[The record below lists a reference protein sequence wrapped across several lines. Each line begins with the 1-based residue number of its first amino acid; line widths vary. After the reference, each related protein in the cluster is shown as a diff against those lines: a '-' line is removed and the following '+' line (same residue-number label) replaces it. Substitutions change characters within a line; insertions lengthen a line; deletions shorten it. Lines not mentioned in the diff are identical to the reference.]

1 MTNTMQDFKLFLI
14 TNNPEMA
21 AYAVSC
27 GVDRIFVDLE
37 LLGKHERQGHL
48 DTVISSHTLEDVVR
62 IRSVVPSGQL
72 MVRINPMNESST
84 SEIDSVVAA
93 GADVIM
99 LPMFTTPAQVADF
112 TAAVA
117 GRARCSL
124 LVETLSAAKHLR
136 ECVRVPGVDEVH
148 VGLNDLHLE
157 LKMDFMFEPLANGLV
172 DEMATVL
179 RSEGIPFGI
188 GGIARVG
195 EGMLPAELLLA
206 EHVRLGST
214 AAILSRTFHR
224 QAQDVREIREQMDFP
239 AEIRK
244 LHEAYAAHKAG
255 PGRLLEQCHRTLQ
268 ENVQI
273 IVDKIASRRLSSRA

>member
-1 MTNTMQDFKLFLI
+1 MKDGMREFKLFLI

-48 DTVISSHTLEDVVR
+48 DTVISSHTLEDVIR
-62 IRSVVPSGQL
+62 IRAAVPAGQL
-72 MVRINPMNESST
+72 MVRINPVNESSAR
-84 SEIDSVVAA
+84 EIDSVIAA

-99 LPMFTTPAQVADF
+99 LPMFAEPAQVAFF

-124 LVETLSAAKHLR
+124 LVETLSAAQHLR

-148 VGLNDLHLE
+148 IGLNDLHLE

-172 DEMATVL
+172 DDLAAVL

-224 QAQDVREIREQMDFP
+224 QARDVGEIMAQMDFP
-239 AEIRK
+239 AELGK
-244 LHEAYAAHKAG
+244 LHAAYAAHKAA
-255 PGRLLEQCHRTLQ
+255 PDAMLEQCHRKVQ
-268 ENVQI
+268 ENVRL
-273 IVDKIASRRLSSRA
+273 IVEKIASRKLNARA